1 MSHDR
6 GAVTIGN
13 KAPVWPS
20 PAPRTATTTSS
31 ITSRSDQRDHA
42 RLRLVTRFLPKYG
55 VHRRLVREALMLMS
69 ELTRLLGEFL
79 LDCQLARGRSSGKGI
94 KLPLRRLARGRLG
107 VHRAA
112 AIIPFGDA
120 HEVYW
125 DRTGSV
131 GAPLPN

>member
-1 MSHDR
+1 MR
-6 GAVTIGN
+6 ALAG
-13 KAPVWPS
+13 
-20 PAPRTATTTSS
+20 
-31 ITSRSDQRDHA
+31 
-42 RLRLVTRFLPKYG
+42 KYG

-125 DRTGSV
+125 DQGSAGAGSV
-131 GAPLPN
+131 GKGVSAPAAQLSHI